1 MWDMIFSWNTFFWVL
16 VALYLPC
23 CVALIVIVL
32 LQKGKGT
39 GFAGAFGIGGGS
51 ETIFGPSSSRS
62 LPQKL
67 TYIAAGVFMLLAL
80 IMSTVSG
87 QLGQAK
93 APGLEQETGSGSA
106 ADVQDIQTLDGVFG
120 KSSKPEAAP
129 ASSAPAATPAP
140 TAPAAATPETSPAPA
155 ATAVAAPAPEA
166 PASPVPAPADTAAA
180 PAEPATPAAEAPAAP
195 APATPAQ

>member
-1 MWDMIFSWNTFFWVL
+1 MLDMIFSWNTFFWVL
-16 VALYLPC
+16 VAMYLPC

-106 ADVQDIQTLDGVFG
+106 ADVKDIQTLDGVFG
-120 KSSKPEAAP
+120 KSSKSEAAP
-129 ASSAPAATPAP
+129 AESAPAAATPAP
-140 TAPAAATPETSPAPA
+140 TAPAATAPETP
-155 ATAVAAPAPEA
+155 AAPAPTAA
-166 PASPVPAPADTAAA
+166 PAPAPAPADSAAV
-180 PAEPATPAAEAPAAP
+180 PATPAAPASDAPAAP